1 MSKNLTFKLIDGDSV
16 GLVVTGL
23 EDISERGFEVIREF
37 EGFRENAY
45 LDIGGVWTIGFGT
58 IKYPNGSKVK
68 KGDTCTHIQAE
79 TWLKMILHG

>member
-45 LDIGGVWTIGFGT
+45 LDIGAVWTGLL
-58 IKYPNGSKVK
+58 VL
-68 KGDTCTHIQAE
+68 AE
-79 TWLKMILHG
+79 SNTQMVPK

>member
-1 MSKNLTFKLIDGDSV
+1 MSKNLTFKLIIDGDSK

-45 LDIGGVWTIGFGT
+45 LDIGGVWTGLL
-58 IKYPNGSKVK
+58 VL
-68 KGDTCTHIQAE
+68 AE
-79 TWLKMILHG
+79 SNTQMVPK